1 MLEAFTL
8 RDRPD
13 LADERALLGEDW
25 PSFMAHDPSGWDLA
39 SVRHLYPALQLVARE
54 GERTVATAQ
63 AAPFQWSGFDADLSP
78 QGWDDVVGAAV
89 RAACG
94 GRERPNAVCALII
107 TVDAGHRGQGLS
119 AQMLQALRSTARAEG
134 FSDLVAPVRPTLK
147 HLEPHTPMAD
157 YAARIRSDGLPWDPW
172 LRVHVRAG
180 GRIVG
185 PCPASMTIAGS
196 LSQWREWSGL
206 PLDRDG
212 DVEIVGALSP
222 IHVSVIHDR
231 AVYVEPNI
239 WVHHRLQTSL
249 PCGG

>member
-1 MLEAFTL
+1 
-8 RDRPD
+8 
-13 LADERALLGEDW
+13 
-25 PSFMAHDPSGWDLA
+25 
-39 SVRHLYPALQLVARE
+39 
-54 GERTVATAQ
+54 
-63 AAPFQWSGFDADLSP
+63 
-78 QGWDDVVGAAV
+78 
-89 RAACG
+89 
-94 GRERPNAVCALII
+94 
-107 TVDAGHRGQGLS
+107 
-119 AQMLQALRSTARAEG
+119 
-134 FSDLVAPVRPTLK
+134 
-147 HLEPHTPMAD
+147 MAD

-222 IHVSVIHDR
+222 VHVSVIHDR

-239 WVHHRLQTSL
+239 WGAPPPTDFPPMRRLEEANTAQTAV
-249 PCGG
+249 P